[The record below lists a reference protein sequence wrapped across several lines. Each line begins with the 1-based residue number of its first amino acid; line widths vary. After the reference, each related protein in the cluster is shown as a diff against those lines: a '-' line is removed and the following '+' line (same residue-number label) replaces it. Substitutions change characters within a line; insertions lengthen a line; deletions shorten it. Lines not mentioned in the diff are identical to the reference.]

1 MTLNFLSFLN
11 FLNFLN
17 FKLKNM
23 ASLLEIELAKLKTV
37 IVKIGVLSENQI
49 IEAMKSLLSD
59 PNATTKKLKKTEN
72 KIDKLDVKIDE
83 ICQNIFALQQ
93 PVASDLRF
101 IISAMQ
107 ISSEIERIGDLAI
120 SVIKNSKNVK
130 EKYDL
135 IIKFDI
141 ASIAKNIELITKKT
155 NECFDKQQEKTIG
168 EIFLLNKNIRVETQQ
183 VIENIISEMK
193 TNSKAVGSGT
203 NLILALKHL
212 ERIGEHCTNIAES
225 IYFVINA
232 KTIKH
237 EKTKIE

>member
-1 MTLNFLSFLN
+1 
-11 FLNFLN
+11 
-17 FKLKNM
+17 M
-23 ASLLEIELAKLKTV
+23 ASLLEIELAKLKNT
-37 IVKIGVLSENQI
+37 IIKIGILSENQI

-59 PNATTKKLKKTEN
+59 PNTTDKKLKKNEN

-101 IISAMQ
+101 IMSAMQ

-120 SVIKNSKNVK
+120 SVIKNSKSVK

-135 IIKFDI
+135 VVRFNV
-141 ASIAKNIELITKKT
+141 ASITKNVEAITEKT
-155 NECFDKQQEKTIG
+155 NECFETQQEKTIE
-168 EIFLLNKNIRVETQQ
+168 EIFALNKLIRVATEK
-183 VIENIISEMK
+183 VIEEIVVEMK
-193 TNSKAVGSGT
+193 VNPKAVGSGT

-237 EKTKIE
+237 EKTKF

>member
-1 MTLNFLSFLN
+1 
-11 FLNFLN
+11 
-17 FKLKNM
+17 M
-23 ASLLEIELAKLKTV
+23 ASLLEIELAKLKTA
-37 IVKIGVLSENQI
+37 IIKIGILSENQI
-49 IEAMKSLLSD
+49 VEAMKSLLSD
-59 PNATTKKLKKTEN
+59 PEAKDKKVKKTEH

-101 IISAMQ
+101 IMSAMQ

-120 SVIKNSKNVK
+120 SVIKSSKNVK

-135 IIKFDI
+135 VVKF
-141 ASIAKNIELITKKT
+141 NVETITKDVVAIVEKT
-155 NECFDKQQEKTIG
+155 NECFEFQTEKSIG
-168 EIFLLNKNIRVETQQ
+168 EIFALNKNIRVESEKTIDEL
-183 VIENIISEMK
+183 VLEMK
-193 TNSKAVGSGT
+193 ANPKEVGSGT

-225 IYFVINA
+225 VYFVINA